1 MTRLHKVSE
10 TLEYLDL
17 AGSSITVKGLGYLR
31 LMTNLKWINLSDLPN
46 EPDIKKYL
54 PFIKE
59 ILPADCTIIMSEEEA
74 INKETKLLDA
84 GETYILHLYS
94 FFVILGHLF

>member
-17 AGSSITVKGLGYLR
+17 TGSSITVKGLGYLR

-46 EPDIKKYL
+46 EPHIEKYL
-54 PFIKE
+54 PYIKE
-59 ILPADCTIIMSEEEA
+59 ILPPDCAIITKEEES
-74 INKETKLLDA
+74 IDKDTKLLEA
-84 GETYILHLYS
+84 GEKLNNLIEP
-94 FFVILGHLF
+94 F

>member
-1 MTRLHKVSE
+1 MSQITCLISMTRLHKVSE

-59 ILPADCTIIMSEEEA
+59 ILPADCTIIMSEEA
-74 INKETKLLDA
+74 INKDTKLLDA
-84 GETYILHLYS
+84 GET
-94 FFVILGHLF
+94 

>member
-1 MTRLHKVSE
+1 MSQIICLISITRLHKVSE

-59 ILPADCTIIMSEEEA
+59 ILPSDCTIITSEENA
-74 INKETKLLDA
+74 IDKDTKLLDA
-84 GETYILHLYS
+84 GET
-94 FFVILGHLF
+94 